1 MHTPSSFKGSQ
12 LGFQRGNMASVVGS
26 LDSDQMEDFFLVSVS
41 MFVCVCLIKGMGH
54 KGLRPLLRPC

>member
-12 LGFQRGNMASVVGS
+12 LGFQRGSMASVVGS

-54 KGLRPLLRPC
+54 PKG